1 MTDPSGTKLN
11 SKVGAIMPPLLP
23 IPLKLAVIPPLPMIF
38 YHFYLD
44 FFMTLRAVLASL
56 PLPMPL
62 ILVPALPLP
71 MPHNLT
77 PALPLPMPLKPGP
90 ILSLPMPLNFAP
102 TLLLPMPLNLTLALP
117 LPMPLQLAPALPLP
131 MHLPLPIEMDPVFTT
146 FFQSARA
153 AFIGSQYLYFFFAPH
168 LNSEWFRRLILLRCS
183 LPRRFSQS
191 CT

>member
-1 MTDPSGTKLN
+1 
-11 SKVGAIMPPLLP
+11 
-23 IPLKLAVIPPLPMIF
+23 MIF

-77 PALPLPMPLKPGP
+77 PALPLPMPLKPAP
-90 ILSLPMPLNFAP
+90 LLSLPMPLNFAP

-117 LPMPLQLAPALPLP
+117 L
-131 MHLPLPIEMDPVFTT
+131 HLPLYCPCPCTCPCPWKWIQFLRLFSGRREPPLLVKQLRDKKFCC
-146 FFQSARA
+146 
-153 AFIGSQYLYFFFAPH
+153 SQLNLEYGYFF
-168 LNSEWFRRLILLRCS
+168 I
-183 LPRRFSQS
+183 FSFLQFLCKFIIS
-191 CT
+191 SHFW